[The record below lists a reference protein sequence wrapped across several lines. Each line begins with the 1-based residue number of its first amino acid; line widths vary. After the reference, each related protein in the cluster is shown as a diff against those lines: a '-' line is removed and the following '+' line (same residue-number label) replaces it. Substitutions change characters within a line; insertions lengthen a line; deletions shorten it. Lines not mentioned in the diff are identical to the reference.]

1 MNMWR
6 IYIIIAAFILGLI
19 DELFEV
25 DAVWLGL
32 FILVGIW
39 IYKACREE

>member
-1 MNMWR
+1 MWR
-6 IYIIIAAFILGLI
+6 IYILVAVLIIALI
-19 DELFEV
+19 DLFFETGV
-25 DAVWLGL
+25 VWIGL